1 MASIFVLF
9 KNLFFTVPIPA
20 TPSEVKSTDS
30 VFVPQQTPL
39 YDGKPIV
46 AYPDKGVAAPSAS
59 PEMLYQSQQALIDR
73 LQQSSSFSHD
83 DFNNLLKPAI
93 LNYAAY
99 VHMLPASETNHHCG
113 QGGLFRHGLE
123 VALNAANACVG
134 KVFAWD
140 SWASERERLIPR
152 WRMCAILGGMLHD
165 MGKPIVDVG
174 AVDESGNLK
183 WNPHNGSLYQWLVEN
198 NLPHYYIHWRPGARH
213 KRHEAFNPITL
224 YRIIPE
230 KTMRWLTEFGGQ
242 EPLDYMVMSLNG
254 SSDPRNTLAAII
266 KKADSDSVDRDIRE
280 SRQRLS
286 ASGLGG
292 ARNLA
297 ARIVRTMYDQI
308 EGGNW
313 ILNKPSSPVYVT
325 DQGIFGM
332 YPAII
337 TEAIDVLRDSG
348 ETSLPRDSA
357 SVLDLLSDWGY
368 IAPNT
373 YSNGQT
379 TNTWNVRIHLEDR
392 GAPMITTMHV
402 ICFAREEII
411 PSTILPPTKIHAEVL
426 GHDGKPR
433 IDGSVR
439 AAPTEEEKKP
449 AKPDKSDKPI
459 KPSNQAS
466 EGTTIVPGIPTPVAN
481 NELHL
486 YQAPT
491 STAGLQPIQDEEDIP
506 DEVSTF
512 EREQPQVEEP
522 TPLRDRS
529 AEKDPHIVR
538 IDQAVENYTKT
549 FPPTKRD
556 DAVAWLS
563 QSSEQP
569 EGDYLIHL
577 ARQLFKGTL
586 KEGEHVFEHKN
597 HIYLK
602 SPDAF
607 SGMGLDP
614 IDLRTMFEKKHW
626 TQSDSSS
633 RTTVFYELGKKKI
646 PCTRLTEDMSAVFLL
661 MMPAKNEDK
670 EVGEKALDVSK
681 PKKLAIG
688 PYIDQQTSERI
699 SDLGTAKFSDTV
711 IIRPIFYQYLQD
723 VARTDDFLLESVTQE
738 QLLELLQTFQK
749 QHRMKLAWL
758 VRHLC
763 ATDNNLFINTNLKNK
778 SLSNAEFILNPEYN
792 VTVDYRKD
800 PDRP

>member
-1 MASIFVLF
+1 MASIFNGIR
-9 KNLFFTVPIPA
+9 NLFLTPA
-20 TPSEVKSTDS
+20 HPETPAEVKSTAG
-30 VFVPQQTPL
+30 VVVPQQTPL
-39 YDGKPIV
+39 YDGKPII

-59 PEMLYQSQQALIDR
+59 PEMLYQSQLPLIDR

-83 DFNNLLKPAI
+83 DFNDLLKPAI

-123 VALNAANACVG
+123 VALNASNACVG

-165 MGKPIVDVG
+165 MGKPMVDVG
-174 AVDESGNLK
+174 AIDESGDLN

-213 KRHEAFNPITL
+213 KRHEAFNQVTL

-242 EPLDYMVMSLNG
+242 EPLDYMVMSLSG
-254 SSDPRNTLAAII
+254 SSDPRNTIAAII
-266 KKADSDSVDRDIRE
+266 KKADSDSVDRDIRD

-308 EGGNW
+308 EGGKW
-313 ILNKPSSPVYVT
+313 LLNKPSSPVYLT

-337 TEAIDVLRDSG
+337 NEAIDILRESG

-357 SVLDLLSDWGY
+357 SVLDLLSDWSY

-379 TNTWNVRIHLEDR
+379 TNTWNVRLHLEDR

-411 PSTILPPTKIHAEVL
+411 PNTLLPPTKIHAEIL
-426 GHDGKPR
+426 GQDGKPR
-433 IDGSVR
+433 TDGSVR
-439 AAPTEEEKKP
+439 LAPPQDVKKP
-449 AKPDKSDKPI
+449 SKVETQLPPD
-459 KPSNQAS
+459 NQ
-466 EGTTIVPGIPTPVAN
+466 GTTMVPGIPTPVDN

-486 YQAPT
+486 YQVKPP
-491 STAGLQPIQDEEDIP
+491 SSGLQPIQEDNDIP
-506 DEVSTF
+506 EQTSTF
-512 EREQPQVEEP
+512 EASPAENDDSVE
-522 TPLRDRS
+522 LRDRS
-529 AEKDPHIVR
+529 TEKDPHIER
-538 IDQAVENYTKT
+538 IDKAVQNYTKI
-549 FPPTKRD
+549 FPPTTRE
-556 DAVAWLS
+556 DALKWLAANN
-563 QSSEQP
+563 P
-569 EGDYLIHL
+569 EGEYLIHIARRL
-577 ARQLFKGTL
+577 HRRQLV
-586 KEGEHVFEHKN
+586 EGEHVFELKN

-607 SGMGLDP
+607 EDLGLDP
-614 IDLRTMFEKKHW
+614 IDLRTMFEEKHW
-626 TQSDSSS
+626 TQSDSPS
-633 RTTVFYELGKKKI
+633 RTTVIYDLGKKKI
-646 PCTRLTEDMSAVFLL
+646 PCTRLTEDMSTVFLL
-661 MMPAKNEDK
+661 LMPSKNE
-670 EVGEKALDVSK
+670 ETQSSESSLDSPK
-681 PKKLAIG
+681 PKRLCLG
-688 PYIDQQTSERI
+688 PFIDQHTAERI
-699 SDLGTAKFSDTV
+699 ISLTKVEKKDTV
-711 IIRPIFYQYLQD
+711 IIRPIVYRFLQD
-723 VARTDDFLLESVTQE
+723 TARTDDFLLDTITTV
-738 QLLELLQTFQK
+738 QLKDLLQAFQK
-749 QHRMKLAWL
+749 QHRLNYNWL
-758 VRHLC
+758 IRHLTGDDNQLI
-763 ATDNNLFINTNLKNK
+763 APTDA
-778 SLSNAEFILNPEYN
+778 SLPVIRSEFILNPEYN
-792 VTVDYRKD
+792 ATLDYRAD
-800 PDRP
+800 PDRT